1 MARPKKSTEPHRFD
15 PGDKVRVRYGVPD
28 PDFPVIPLGGWA
40 GTVTEVVKHEGQIN
54 CVFWLDDRTLACSH
68 SICRRRC
75 GRDGL
80 DFETTGLGEEDLE
93 IDDGIPVA
101 IEQPTQS
108 NDFDDDGG

>member
-1 MARPKKSTEPHRFD
+1 MAHDKSGSASPRIQ
-15 PGDKVRVRYGVPD
+15 PGDRVRVKYGVAD
-28 PDFPVIPLGGWA
+28 PDFPDISLGGWA
-40 GTVTEVVKHEGQIN
+40 GTDTEVVKREGQIN

-80 DFETTGLGEEDLE
+80 EFETTGLGEEDLE

-108 NDFDDDGG
+108 NDFDDDDG